1 MHFQIH
7 RRQLLMSALAA
18 GIAGTAQAQ
27 DAALIEAA
35 KKEGELVWY
44 TGMIVNLL
52 VRPVVDAFDKKYGI
66 KVKFSSVNDADTVLR
81 MTNEARAGKY
91 EVDVFDT
98 PGTVIPAL
106 SKVNLIGSYV
116 PASARPF
123 PADLKGKDG
132 LWTGIFALY
141 LTTTYNTD
149 LVKDSEAPKTFQ
161 DLLDPKWKGKMVWVD
176 NRTISGPAGFI
187 ANVLKVMGNDAGM
200 AYLKKLS
207 QQKIVGL
214 PSNQRVVLDQV
225 IAGQYSIGLMTYNHH
240 VVISREKGAPIK
252 WVKMEPLVANVG
264 AVAMSKHAPHP
275 NAAKLFL
282 EFLFSEEGQ
291 TVVRN
296 ANYPPALPSV
306 SAKDPLITP
315 SKGDFKV
322 TTLTPEMTE
331 ATGPLQGWLKIYD
344 ELFKQ

>member
-1 MHFQIH
+1 MDY
-7 RRQLLMSALAA
+7 RRMLRGFLVAALVV
-18 GIAGTAQAQ
+18 GIAGTGRAQ

-35 KKEGELVWY
+35 KKEGEVVWY
-44 TGMIVNLL
+44 TGMIVTLL
-52 VRPVVDAFDKKYGI
+52 VRPVVEAFDKKYGI

-91 EVDVFDT
+91 EVDIFDT

-116 PASARPF
+116 PAAAKDY

-141 LTTTYNTD
+141 LTASYNTD
-149 LVKDSEAPKTFQ
+149 LVKDSEAPRTFQ
-161 DLLDPKWKGKMVWVD
+161 DLLDPKWKGRMVWVD

-187 ANVLKVMGNDAGM
+187 ANVLNVMGNEAGM
-200 AYLKKLS
+200 AYLRKLA

-225 IAGQYSIGLMTYNHH
+225 IAGQYAIGLMTYNHH
-240 VVISREKGAPIK
+240 VVISQAKGAPIK

-264 AVAMSKHAPHP
+264 AVGMSKYAPHP
-275 NAAKLFL
+275 NASKLFL

-291 TVVRN
+291 KVVRE
-296 ANYPPALPSV
+296 ANYPPAHPMV
-306 SAKDPLITP
+306 AAKDPSITP
-315 SKGDFKV
+315 TKGAFKI

-331 ATGPLQGWLKIYD
+331 PSGPLQGWLKIYD